1 MKICNT
7 PYVTSSLG
15 SDQAPVLVSAD
26 AGVSQVVVS
35 NGDELASSV

>member
-1 MKICNT
+1 MSVSADACPAI
-7 PYVTSSLG
+7 LG
-15 SDQAPVLVSAD
+15 SDGAPVLVSAD